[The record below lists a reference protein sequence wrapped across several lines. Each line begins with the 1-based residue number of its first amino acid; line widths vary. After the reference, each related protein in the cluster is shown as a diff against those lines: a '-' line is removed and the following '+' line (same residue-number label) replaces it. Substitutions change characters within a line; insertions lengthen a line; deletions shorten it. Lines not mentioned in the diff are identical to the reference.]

1 MYIHVHVAGG
11 FIALE
16 HHLSVFTQGG
26 AYMHNYACTCMC
38 SMYMYMYIHV
48 AQGEGRVIVLGH
60 LSVSIHDMCNR
71 CCYSI
76 ITIHTPCNMWL
87 YRFTI
92 VLQWNGAKNHY

>member
-38 SMYMYMYIHV
+38 SMYVHV
-48 AQGEGRVIVLGH
+48 YTCSTGGGESYCSGLFVCV
-60 LSVSIHDMCNR
+60 
-71 CCYSI
+71 Y
-76 ITIHTPCNMWL
+76 T
-87 YRFTI
+87 
-92 VLQWNGAKNHY
+92 